1 MYPAFLIKVD
11 KKTETFIFV
20 FMPVKDY
27 YQVLEI
33 PYNATELEIKK
44 AYRKL
49 AMRYHPDKNTGNPL
63 AIQHFREIQEA
74 YDILSNPV
82 KRSEYHQIRWQHE
95 GFQNRF
101 VSPTLVT
108 PELLLK
114 EAQKINRLVNQ
125 MDIFR
130 MNQEALHQEL
140 TQLMNAKHRLVLQNC
155 PSESLLKE
163 FILSVFRS
171 MNPLKFYYWESLLP
185 SLVQIGGT
193 NNQLLEIIYQNERRK
208 KKEYLWQRW
217 QPLII
222 LLTVALICVLIYIIA

>member
-1 MYPAFLIKVD
+1 
-11 KKTETFIFV
+11 
-20 FMPVKDY
+20 MPVKDY

-108 PELLLK
+108 PELLLQ
-114 EAQKINRLVNQ
+114 EAKKINRLVSQ
-125 MDIFR
+125 MDVFR

-140 TQLMNAKHRLVLQNC
+140 SQLMNSKHCLVLQDC
-155 PSESLLKE
+155 PSENLLKE
-163 FILSVFRS
+163 FILSVLKS
-171 MNPLKFYYWESLLP
+171 MNPLKFHYWRTLIP
-185 SLVQIGGT
+185 SLVKIAGI
-193 NNQLLEIIYQNERRK
+193 NNQLLEIIYQNEKKK
-208 KKEYLWQRW
+208 KKEFLLMRL

-222 LLTVALICVLIYIIA
+222 LLTVALICILIYLIA